1 MGTVAPVATREMLVD
16 RVVQVSIA
24 EGQSENIYK
33 VLTGPVGYANHF
45 RGIDRRPNCRLVWR
59 GEGKG
64 LGEHS
69 LAIRVSAEVKTG
81 KELLLDF
88 GKSHSVGRKRAPGP
102 KGGKLRGVKRM
113 RVAGKPVAKGAAA

>member
-1 MGTVAPVATREMLVD
+1 MLVD
-16 RVVQVSIA
+16 RVVQVSAA
-24 EGQSENIYK
+24 EVPNSNIHK

-45 RGIDRRPNCRLVWR
+45 RGIDRRPNCRLEWR

-69 LAIRVSAEVKTG
+69 LVMRVTVEVNTG

-88 GKSHSVGRKRAPGP
+88 GTSHAVGRKRAPGP
-102 KGGKLRGVKRM
+102 KGGRLRGNKRQ
-113 RVAGKPVAKGAAA
+113 RGAAKSAAKGGAV